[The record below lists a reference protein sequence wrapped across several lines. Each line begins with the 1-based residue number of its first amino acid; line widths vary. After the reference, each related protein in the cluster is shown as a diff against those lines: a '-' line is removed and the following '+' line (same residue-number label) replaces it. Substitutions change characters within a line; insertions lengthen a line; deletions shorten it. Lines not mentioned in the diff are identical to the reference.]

1 MGWWQWLN
9 LAATV
14 LLLVG
19 TAAWLW
25 ERRSAR
31 RRRSTEP
38 HDPRVAEFATEVGA
52 VRGARTQAPPWLIW
66 SGPLPS
72 DGDEHAGAT
81 ALVRERWWEFNG
93 EGRLD
98 EIGEHTAL
106 ELLTWVVGHALE
118 SDVEVMPVD
127 RARELAAKF
136 VSLLPERRRWFGND
150 WDGPPFPRPVLDEKE
165 FEQTDWTEVVE
176 TLRSGLPWMPP
187 ETWDAAR
194 LREAARETI
203 GTESDVRS
211 WNGLTDHVW
220 DTGVIAVADGRAW
233 IAWFTD
239 DD

>member
-1 MGWWQWLN
+1 M
-9 LAATV
+9 
-14 LLLVG
+14 
-19 TAAWLW
+19 
-25 ERRSAR
+25 RFF

-38 HDPRVAEFATEVGA
+38 DDPRVAAFADELA
-52 VRGARTQAPPWLIW
+52 AARGETASTHTQWPPWLIW

-72 DGDEHAGAT
+72 DGDELAAIT

-93 EGRLD
+93 DGRLD
-98 EIGEHTAL
+98 EMDEGPAVQ
-106 ELLTWVVGHALE
+106 LLTWVVGHGLE
-118 SDVEVMPVD
+118 NDDEMVSPD
-127 RARELAAKF
+127 RAGELVARF
-136 VSLLPERRRWFGND
+136 VALLPEHRRWFGND
-150 WDGPPFPRPVLDEKE
+150 WDGSPFPRPMLDEKE
-165 FEQTDWTEVVE
+165 FEETDWMEVSE

-187 ETWDAAR
+187 ETWDPAK

-220 DTGVIAVADGRAW
+220 DTGVVAVADGRAW